1 MAATSEAITAGE
13 HALELT
19 RRSTVIDALSLS
31 FLLEERFAR
40 RWLDA
45 GVNATIVTIA
55 LEEDFDTVMRAVESA
70 LRRVDDSS
78 HMQLVRSAGDVLS
91 AKAAGR
97 LGIILGTQGCSVA
110 EPGKLWRIDLMAR
123 LGVRSLGLA
132 YTSANLLCDGCG
144 ERRNAGLT
152 YLGREVIERVNDL
165 PMLLDLSHCG
175 HRTRAEAA
183 QAARAPVV
191 THSNAYSVCANDRN
205 TQDDTA
211 RVIADKGG
219 ILGVTALPR
228 AVRAEGQS
236 VEHMVDHVAHFTAL
250 AGAASVGF
258 GFDSVE
264 GWAEGDSKH
273 VPNEVVRWRTFRPDI
288 FGPVEAFG
296 VEPFPAGLRSVRTL
310 ANLTEAL
317 LMRQYSDADV
327 EGLLGANWLRAM
339 ERFWA

>member
-1 MAATSEAITAGE
+1 MAAVTEAITASD
-13 HALELT
+13 HALDLT

-31 FLLEERFAR
+31 FLLEDRFAQ

-45 GVNATIVTIA
+45 GVNASIVTIA
-55 LEEDFDTVMRAVESA
+55 LEEDFDTVMRAIESA
-70 LRRVDDSS
+70 LRRVEDSP
-78 HMQLVRSAGDVLS
+78 HMQLVLRAEDVLS

-110 EPGKLWRIDLMAR
+110 EPGKLWRIDMMAR

-144 ERRNAGLT
+144 ERRDAGLT

-165 PMLLDLSHCG
+165 PLLLDLSHCG

-183 QAARAPVV
+183 EAARAPVI
-191 THSNAYSVCANDRN
+191 THSNAYAVCANDRN
-205 TQDDTA
+205 THDDTA
-211 RVIADKGG
+211 RVIAGKGG
-219 ILGVTALPR
+219 VLGVTALPR
-228 AVRAEGQS
+228 AVRAQDQS
-236 VEHMVDHVAHFTAL
+236 VEHMVDHVAHFAAL
-250 AGAASVGF
+250 TSTSSVGF

-264 GWAEGDSKH
+264 GWAEGESKH
-273 VPNEVVRWRTFRPDI
+273 VPHEVVRWRTFRPDI
-288 FGPVEAFG
+288 FGPLDAFG

-317 LMRQYSDADV
+317 LLRQYADADV
-327 EGLLGANWLRAM
+327 EGMLGGNWLRAM
-339 ERFWA
+339 DRFWG